1 MRISDWSSDVCSSDL
16 RSEIDLAAEGQRGE
30 NGKLV
35 RGVGAVDVEA
45 GVGLRVAE
53 PLRLGQHALEVLSG
67 GGRLRGGG
75 TVLVAGHAGQDVV
88 AGAVED
94 AVDAVDAVGGEA
106 LAQALDDGNAA
117 GHRGLVADGAAD
129 ALGQSGKRGAVV
141 REQRLVRSEERRGGK
156 ECVSTCRS
164 RGSPYH

>member
-35 RGVGAVDVEA
+35 RGVDAVDVEA
-45 GVGLRVAE
+45 GVRLRVAE

-94 AVDAVDAVGGEA
+94 AVDAVAAVGGEA
-106 LAQALDDGNAA
+106 PSQALDAGNSAGSTVRLAHGAA
-117 GHRGLVADGAAD
+117 GPPG
-129 ALGQSGKRGAVV
+129 
-141 REQRLVRSEERRGGK
+141 
-156 ECVSTCRS
+156 
-164 RGSPYH
+164 P

>member
-16 RSEIDLAAEGQRGE
+16 
-30 NGKLV
+30 
-35 RGVGAVDVEA
+35 
-45 GVGLRVAE
+45 
-53 PLRLGQHALEVLSG
+53 
-67 GGRLRGGG
+67 
-75 TVLVAGHAGQDVV
+75 DVV

>member
-16 RSEIDLAAEGQRGE
+16 
-30 NGKLV
+30 
-35 RGVGAVDVEA
+35 
-45 GVGLRVAE
+45 
-53 PLRLGQHALEVLSG
+53 
-67 GGRLRGGG
+67 
-75 TVLVAGHAGQDVV
+75 
-88 AGAVED
+88 ED

-141 REQRLVRSEERRGGK
+141 REQRLVGGDHMAPGAQRGLHDLPGGVLDRK
-156 ECVSTCRS
+156 STRLNS
-164 RGSPYH
+164 SH

>member
-16 RSEIDLAAEGQRGE
+16 
-30 NGKLV
+30 
-35 RGVGAVDVEA
+35 
-45 GVGLRVAE
+45 
-53 PLRLGQHALEVLSG
+53 QHALEVLSG

-129 ALGQSGKRGAVV
+129 ALGQSGKRGAAV
-141 REQRLVRSEERRGGK
+141 REPRLVGGDNIAPGEQRGLHDLPCG
-156 ECVSTCRS
+156 VQVGRANV
-164 RGSPYH
+164 

>member
-16 RSEIDLAAEGQRGE
+16 
-30 NGKLV
+30 
-35 RGVGAVDVEA
+35 
-45 GVGLRVAE
+45 
-53 PLRLGQHALEVLSG
+53 
-67 GGRLRGGG
+67 
-75 TVLVAGHAGQDVV
+75 DVV

-141 REQRLVRSEERRGGK
+141 REQRSEERRVGK

-164 RGSPYH
+164 QWSPYH